1 MLGRGLAAIASV
13 FLLFAMP
20 IYPIAPSTQATPAD
34 EWVEI
39 SLEMSTYH
47 LNVVM
52 EPNED
57 SSATVEGW
65 VNLLKKRPGEVVS
78 VTLTIDGDSN
88 LWGFPDPAS
97 FVFQEMGT
105 KYFNLT
111 VTVRE
116 DTPESPP
123 LHLTVGAHAS
133 SRTASDVF
141 QVEMVVY
148 PLHVI
153 LRGEAELVDPPGEV
167 EPGGYT
173 TGLVEIFNEG
183 SRPTTYS
190 LVLLA
195 DPDGVVDEVGFFED
209 PELGN
214 NYLKKREFQ
223 VVARSG
229 AEVGSHFVEIGLM
242 AYQDPQDTVVVDTF
256 SFQLKVVEPEARFS
270 WGSALVVG
278 VAVLGLVAVA
288 VVLWRRR
295 R

>member
-1 MLGRGLAAIASV
+1 
-13 FLLFAMP
+13 
-20 IYPIAPSTQATPAD
+20 
-34 EWVEI
+34 
-39 SLEMSTYH
+39 MSTYH

-97 FVFQEMGT
+97 FVFQELGT
-105 KYFNLT
+105 KYFNLS

-123 LHLTVGAHAS
+123 LHLTVGAQAS

-214 NYLKKREFQ
+214 NYLKKKEFQ
-223 VVARSG
+223 VVATSD
-229 AEVGSHFVEIGLM
+229 AEVGSHFVEIGLI

-256 SFQLKVVEPEARFS
+256 SFQLQVIERDEGFN
-270 WGSALVVG
+270 WTIALFLVIV
-278 VAVLGLVAVA
+278 VLGIVAVA
-288 VVLWRRR
+288 VFVMRRR
-295 R
+295 Q